1 MGLSMGF
8 ESDNS
13 ICSFILGL
21 PERTRSVCLA
31 ILSSPDLTP
40 IYLIRLHRFASGAPM
55 VVRRGNRTS
64 QVSRSDRR
72 WHRPIRQQGIIVSL
86 PNATFTRYVSQ
97 IRDTFVRR
105 SHILRLSVLSS
116 VITLSWFLAAHI
128 LEYTSINTCR
138 QTSPH
143 LWWLVFGMLCIMYLM
158 VFELVIIGFI
168 VLIITPI
175 VFVSCAELRLFQ
187 VDNSS
192 RFSGISSL
200 FVWAATRFKIRILN
214 QILRRF
220 PKCLSKKSLS

>member
-1 MGLSMGF
+1 MGF

-40 IYLIRLHRFASGAPM
+40 TYLIRLHRFASGAPM

-86 PNATFTRYVSQ
+86 PNAAFTRYVSQ

-116 VITLSWFLAAHI
+116 VITLSWFWLHISWNTHQSIPVDKPPLIFGGLCLAC
-128 LEYTSINTCR
+128 S
-138 QTSPH
+138 
-143 LWWLVFGMLCIMYLM
+143 
-158 VFELVIIGFI
+158 
-168 VLIITPI
+168 
-175 VFVSCAELRLFQ
+175 VSC
-187 VDNSS
+187 
-192 RFSGISSL
+192 
-200 FVWAATRFKIRILN
+200 T
-214 QILRRF
+214 
-220 PKCLSKKSLS
+220 

>member
-1 MGLSMGF
+1 MIITLIVLSGTIF
-8 ESDNS
+8 RDATRQSSRSEWSACDRP
-13 ICSFILGL
+13 LG
-21 PERTRSVCLA
+21 VWACLWVLRVIIA
-31 ILSSPDLTP
+31 FVLSYWDYRRELEA
-40 IYLIRLHRFASGAPM
+40 LHRFASGAPM

-86 PNATFTRYVSQ
+86 PNATFT
-97 IRDTFVRR
+97 
-105 SHILRLSVLSS
+105 RLSVLSS